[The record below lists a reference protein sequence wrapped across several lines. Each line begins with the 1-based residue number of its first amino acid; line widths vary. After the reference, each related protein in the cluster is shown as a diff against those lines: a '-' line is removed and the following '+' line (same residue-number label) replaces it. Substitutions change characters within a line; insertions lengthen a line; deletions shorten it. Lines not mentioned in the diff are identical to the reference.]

1 MGYQLFLPTSD
12 KICSLNLSSV
22 SVVSNSST
30 ETASPEDLEETTVS
44 DFESD
49 VITRLD
55 TVIEG
60 LEGIFNALW
69 LLIGIVVV
77 GIVIKFLWTVLAK
90 WFFGGI

>member
-1 MGYQLFLPTSD
+1 MPDIFTLTTSNDTYSFYLFSASAD
-12 KICSLNLSSV
+12 
-22 SVVSNSST
+22 SNST
-30 ETASPEDLEETTVS
+30 AEAASPEETEETTVS

-49 VITRLD
+49 AITRLD

-69 LLIGIVVV
+69 LLIGIFVV

>member
-1 MGYQLFLPTSD
+1 MGFQLILPTSD
-12 KICSLNLSSV
+12 KICSLNLTSASADSDSSA
-22 SVVSNSST
+22 
-30 ETASPEDLEETTVS
+30 EAASPEVTEETTVS

-69 LLIGIVVV
+69 LFIGIIVV
-77 GIVIKFLWTVLAK
+77 GIVIKFLWTVIAK